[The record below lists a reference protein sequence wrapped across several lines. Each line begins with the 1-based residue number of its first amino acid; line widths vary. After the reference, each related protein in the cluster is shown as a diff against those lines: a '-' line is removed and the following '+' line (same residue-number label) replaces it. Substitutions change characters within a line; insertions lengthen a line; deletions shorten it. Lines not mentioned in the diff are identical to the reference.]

1 LWRKDYSSEFEW
13 DFPYFGT
20 AASPLVWRDS
30 CYVHFGGQDRDK
42 PDVPGRGAM
51 TALSVFDGREKWRWT
66 GDAPAIGASPIIS
79 LIGDQVQLVF
89 KSEEKIVGLDP
100 RSGKEFWRIPF
111 KVQMDNTIVTPLV
124 IDDQLIT
131 SDYRMGVRSWRIS
144 SDGESWEAK
153 ELWKNDRVCMFM
165 SSPVFAG
172 GQLVGFSD
180 FRKGELVGLDPR
192 DGSIMWRG
200 EPRSGEYATL
210 ISWGEDV
217 MAFLEDGS
225 MVVGKVS
232 RDRFQILQRYR
243 LGGSK
248 MWTHPA
254 ISDNRIVIRDGS
266 SLAVFQLGEQ

>member
-1 LWRKDYSSEFEW
+1 M
-13 DFPYFGT
+13 
-20 AASPLVWRDS
+20 A
-30 CYVHFGGQDRDK
+30 
-42 PDVPGRGAM
+42 
-51 TALSVFDGREKWRWT
+51 ALSVFDGSEEWRWT

-79 LIGDQVQLVF
+79 VIDEQVQLVF

-100 RSGKEFWRIPF
+100 RSGKEFWQIPF

-131 SDYRMGVRSWRIS
+131 SDYRMGLRSWRIF
-144 SDGESWEAK
+144 SDGESWEAR

-165 SSPVFAG
+165 SSPVFAA
-172 GQLVGFSD
+172 GQLVAFSD
-180 FRKGELVGLDPR
+180 FRKGELIGLDPG

-225 MVVGKVS
+225 LVVGKVS

-266 SLAVFQLGEQ
+266 RLVVFQLAER